1 MASHMKGEELPATR
15 VSASADDTG
24 IINDV
29 IDEGVHVEAQ
39 DVRSSRKYFYAPDK
53 GKAARTKRSRHHRR
67 HHHRSGSSNRRS
79 VLRGCLIAFLVAVA
93 VIAVCAGAAYAY
105 GSKLYDSARTV
116 KGQASQAL
124 AQADALTKDLSSGNY
139 EAAQADAQQMAD
151 IAAQMKG
158 ELDRDL
164 WRFAAHVP
172 VYGGDVEKVQTLAIV
187 FDDLANNA
195 IIPLTQEMM
204 GLDFKAIVGT
214 EGKIDVNTLVSLA
227 NAVGTVSDVISR
239 NAQTVDGL
247 GEAKLE
253 QVNAPLQRV
262 RDLLSTLDGL
272 AQGGMKIAPYLP
284 QMLGADGQTR
294 NYLIV
299 AQTNAEMRATGGFAG
314 SCGMLYVTD
323 GKLELGE
330 FSSFAGLQRDEANW
344 PVLTDEEY
352 AAFGEWMQNKF
363 DNLNF
368 SPNFVR
374 VGALFAEMWQNV
386 KGERVDGVVTIDP
399 VFLQSVLALT
409 GEVTTSNGWVVDG
422 TNAAEYLMHTA
433 YTDLATNA
441 EQDAFFA
448 EVAELA
454 FKKFTSSIGDLGL
467 TSVMSLIGEASET
480 YRLQAWMADAD
491 EEAII
496 DELGISG
503 ALETDLAKPVLGVY
517 VNDATWAKIGWYLDL
532 RTTVDE
538 GTVNDDGSVTY
549 HATTTVGNA
558 LTEYEASTAKTLVT
572 GNRNNAPTRGS
583 MSTQIV
589 LFPPAGGS
597 ISEITVSDGSGT
609 WYKMLYGFDVAFAHF
624 WTEPE
629 STTTITYTV
638 TTAPEAREPLTVR
651 MSPTA
656 RSFE

>member
-1 MASHMKGEELPATR
+1 MASHMKGEEPTPTR
-15 VSASADDTG
+15 VEASADDTG

-29 IDEGVHVEAQ
+29 IDEGVRVEAQ
-39 DVRSSRKYFYAPDK
+39 DVRSSRKYFYAPDR
-53 GKAARTKRSRHHRR
+53 GKAARTKRSRSHHHR
-67 HHHRSGSSNRRS
+67 HHHRSSKRS
-79 VLRGCLIAFLVAVA
+79 VLRGCLIALLVVVA
-93 VIAVCAGAAYAY
+93 ILAVCGGTAYAY
-105 GSKLYDSARTV
+105 GSKLYESARTV
-116 KGQASQAL
+116 KSQASRAL
-124 AQADALTKDLSSGNY
+124 EQADSLTKDLTSGNY

-151 IAAQMKG
+151 IAAQMKQ
-158 ELDRDL
+158 ELDSDL
-164 WRFAAHVP
+164 WRLAAQVP

-195 IIPLTQEMM
+195 IIPLTQEMQ

-214 EGKIDVNTLVSLA
+214 EGQIDVNTLVGLA
-227 NAVGTVSDVISR
+227 NAVGTVSDTISR
-239 NAQTVDGL
+239 NANTVDAL

-253 QVNAPLQRV
+253 QVNEPLQRV
-262 RDLLSTLDGL
+262 RELLTTLDGL

-294 NYLIV
+294 NYLVV

-330 FSSFAGLQRDEANW
+330 FSSFVGLQRDEANW
-344 PVLTDEEY
+344 PELTEEEQ
-352 AAFGEWMQNKF
+352 AAFGDWMRNKF

-386 KGERVDGVVTIDP
+386 KGERVDGVVAIDP

-422 TNAAEYLMHTA
+422 TNAAEYLLHTA
-433 YTDLATNA
+433 YTDLATNP

-448 EVAELA
+448 EVAELS

-467 TSVMSLIGEASET
+467 TSVMSLISEAAET
-480 YRLQAWMADAD
+480 YRLQAWMANAD

-496 DELGISG
+496 DEFGISG
-503 ALETDLAKPVLGVY
+503 GLETDPAKPVLGVY

-538 GTVNDDGSVTY
+538 GTINADGSITY
-549 HATTTVGNA
+549 QATTTVGNA
-558 LTEYEASTAKTLVT
+558 LTEYEATTLNTLIT
-572 GNRNNAPTRGS
+572 GNRSAAPCRGA
-583 MSTQIV
+583 MSTQV
-589 LFPPAGGS
+589 ELFPPAGGS
-597 ISEITVSDGSGT
+597 ITDITVSDGSGT
-609 WYKMLYGFDVAFAHF
+609 WYRPLYGFDVGFAHF

-638 TTAPEAREPLTVR
+638 TTSPEAREPLTIR

-656 RSFE
+656 RTFE